1 MGTLYIGGAQCVHA
15 AFSNNEDWEFFDD
28 LTKDLAALAK
38 KFNVFIER
46 YSLNEEDYSFVITND
61 PVEHQEFYAGA
72 AFNVDMTIKSSDDFS
87 KRAEN
92 FIEALNIDEMFK
104 KFHHLNWSSPELL
117 YFVIS

>member
-15 AFSNNEDWEFFDD
+15 KLLNEEDWENFDD
-28 LTKDLAALAK
+28 LTKDLATLAK

-46 YSLNEEDYSFVITND
+46 YSLDGEDYSFVITNN

-92 FIEALNIDEMFK
+92 FIEALNMDERFK